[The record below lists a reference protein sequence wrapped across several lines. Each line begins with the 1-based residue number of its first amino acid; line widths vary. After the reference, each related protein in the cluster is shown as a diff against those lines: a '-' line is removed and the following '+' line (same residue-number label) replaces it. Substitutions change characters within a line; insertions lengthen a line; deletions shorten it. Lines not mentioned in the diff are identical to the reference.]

1 MARQNVGNPKFY
13 VDYLSYWNAKGN
25 IESVEIA
32 SPTPISGDFRKLI
45 GLNPSDFIRE
55 DIEYAFAITIKL
67 KDGMYIPRGTDD
79 KFFLGLFGHNF
90 YSTYINGVQMTF
102 KDHNGNVVLDTDELT
117 IDEIC
122 NWRWLAAD
130 DTAPETGDLDTDTNT
145 YNGWSMG
152 EWTGGDSDSFYTIE
166 LAFTSIV
173 QDYDAVDNTLETVL
187 GSLGFGYA
195 FQMPHSPDLKL
206 TMTRDYDGI
215 QEQTTRGGSTLTQI
229 NYHGPSDWAGY
240 PAWELYTSNSITY
253 IDDNYIETRV
263 SAKGRRVW
271 DLKFSYIDYKSIM
284 PILENL
290 WSVNPTD
297 SETEGGYDDTDIAAN
312 GVFDT
317 DIRRDSSF
325 MGVVMEKTIGG
336 ALPFIFQPDGNN
348 NSPDQ
353 FAICKLDQ
361 SSFKFKQVA
370 HNVYD
375 ISLKIRE
382 VW

>member
-32 SPTPISGDFRKLI
+32 SPTQISGDFRKLI

-67 KDGMYIPRGTDD
+67 KDGMYIHRGTDV

-130 DTAPETGDLDTDTNT
+130 DTDPLTGDLDTTTST
-145 YNGWSMG
+145 YNGWSMA

-173 QDYDAVDNTLETVL
+173 QDYDALDNTLETVL

-229 NYHGPSDWAGY
+229 NYHSPSDWAGY

-253 IDDNYIETRV
+253 MDDNYIETRV

-271 DLKFSYIDYKSIM
+271 DLKFSYIDYKDM
-284 PILENL
+284 LPINELV
-290 WSVNPTD
+290 SSANPTD
-297 SETEGGYDDTDIAAN
+297 SETEGGYDGSDHY
-312 GVFDT
+312 GGGFDT
-317 DIRRDSSF
+317 EIMRDSSF

-361 SSFKFKQVA
+361 SSFKLKQVA